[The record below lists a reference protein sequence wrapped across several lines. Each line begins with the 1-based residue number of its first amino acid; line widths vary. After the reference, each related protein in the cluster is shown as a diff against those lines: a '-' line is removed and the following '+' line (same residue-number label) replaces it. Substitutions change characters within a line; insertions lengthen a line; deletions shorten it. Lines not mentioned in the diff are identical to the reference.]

1 MKPEVFLR
9 ALRDARAAEPARPLS
24 PSERARHRR
33 WRLPNDL
40 LGFLKRANGLAFAG
54 GARLLPLREIRTATE
69 VLYQDQEEEG
79 DVLPPGWLAL
89 TDDPDGPI
97 LVLDLRA
104 RTYFAFEDEAEE
116 IGTTFEEALD
126 WIYARYVG

>member
-9 ALRDARAAEPARPLS
+9 ALRETRAAEPARPLS

-40 LGFLKRANGLAFAG
+40 LGFLKRANGIAFAG
-54 GARLLPLREIRTATE
+54 GARLLPLREIRSATE
-69 VLYQDQEEEG
+69 VLYQDQEEDGEE
-79 DVLPPGWLAL
+79 LPPGWLAL
-89 TDDPDGPI
+89 TDDPDGRI

-104 RTYFAFEDEAEE
+104 RTYLDLEEEAEP

-126 WIYARYVG
+126 WLFARYVG